1 MPTESATRSPYI
13 VGPVYDWVFFL
24 GSPLLALLAGMA
36 IADTPFADQPFDWYG
51 WEVTGS
57 GLLIGAFIHAHL
69 VLVFVRSHGNREIF
83 RAHKLRFTLV
93 PLALFAL
100 LAVSRPA
107 IVVAAL
113 IATFWDVYH
122 SGMQTFGFGRIY
134 EAKLGNDPL
143 AGRRLDW
150 ALNQLLYAGPI
161 VAGATML
168 AHFEDFETLADIG
181 AAAFTRV
188 PVWMEGHQATLATLV
203 IGGGTLFLVYY
214 VVAAVRRQRAGQRV
228 AWLKIV
234 LYVGTGLTS
243 IYTWGFN
250 SWGEAFFIMNAFH
263 AVQYF
268 AIVWATEREPL
279 LRTLGLGRS
288 PLARAALLVVFIALP
303 SLYGLWVAYF
313 DPAVQVLW
321 AITLVVSLMHFWY
334 DGFIWSVRK
343 RQV

>member
-1 MPTESATRSPYI
+1 MPTKSATSSPYI

-24 GSPLLALLAGMA
+24 GSPLLALVVGMA
-36 IADTPFADQPFDWYG
+36 MADTPFADRPFDWYG
-51 WEVTGS
+51 WEVTAS
-57 GLLIGAFIHAHL
+57 SLLIGALIHAHL

-83 RAHKLRFTLV
+83 RLHKLRFTLV

-100 LAVSRPA
+100 LSLSKPA

-113 IATFWDVYH
+113 VATFWDVYH

-168 AHFEDFETLADIG
+168 DHFEDFESLADIG
-181 AAAFTRV
+181 AAAFVRV
-188 PVWMEGHQATLATLV
+188 PVWMSGHQATLAKLV
-203 IGGGTLFLVYY
+203 IGAGTLFLAYY
-214 VVAAVRRQRAGQRV
+214 VLAAVRRRRAGQRV
-228 AWLKIV
+228 AWLKVV
-234 LYVGTGLTS
+234 LYVVTGLTS

-268 AIVWATEREPL
+268 AIVWASERETL
-279 LRTLGLGRS
+279 LRTLRLHDSALGR
-288 PLARAALLVVFIALP
+288 PFLLVVFCGLP
-303 SLYGLWVAYF
+303 ALYGLWVVYF
-313 DPAVQVLW
+313 DPAVQGLW
-321 AITLVVSLMHFWY
+321 ALTIVVSLMHFWY